1 MWNLT
6 LDPGGPQAYMGLKKK
21 GAPASSAYAA
31 SVVSGDDDLSW
42 ENAANIAAT
51 FDKAAGPQRRR
62 RWEASDSSDE
72 DEGEQ
77 PGTLAGW

>member
-1 MWNLT
+1 M
-6 LDPGGPQAYMGLKKK
+6 DLKRK

-31 SVVSGDDDLSW
+31 SVVSGGDDLSW
-42 ENAANIAAT
+42 ESAADIAT
-51 FDKAAGPQRRR
+51 TLDKAAGPRRRR

-77 PGTLAGW
+77 PGTLASW